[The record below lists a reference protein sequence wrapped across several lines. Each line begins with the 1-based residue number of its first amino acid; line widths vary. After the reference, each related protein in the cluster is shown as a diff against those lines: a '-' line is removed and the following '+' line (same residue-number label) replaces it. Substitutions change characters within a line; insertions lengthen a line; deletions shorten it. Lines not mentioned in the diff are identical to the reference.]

1 MGHGVRGYTLDS
13 PQDGIPAFMVLTTF
27 HWMVSLTV
35 KVGVIIV
42 LISGLQG
49 GLDEII
55 HIMNLVQCLAAEK
68 VPSGHELLLL
78 LTPGMIVGPQASG
91 ALKFFSA
98 ALIPL
103 IITSLMIV
111 SSVFVYPVF
120 VYSRHFTNN
129 EYMNECY
136 FISEPPFPH
145 LQNGVINSPYLTGL
159 I

>member
-1 MGHGVRGYTLDS
+1 MVLGDIHLTVSRMEIL
-13 PQDGIPAFMVLTTF
+13 AFMVLTTF
-27 HWMVSLTV
+27 QWMVSLTV

-55 HIMNLVQCLAAEK
+55 HIMNLVQCLATEK
-68 VPSGHELLLL
+68 GPPGHELLLL
-78 LTPGMIVGPQASG
+78 LTPGMIVEPPASG

-129 EYMNECY
+129 EYMNE
-136 FISEPPFPH
+136 
-145 LQNGVINSPYLTGL
+145 
-159 I
+159 